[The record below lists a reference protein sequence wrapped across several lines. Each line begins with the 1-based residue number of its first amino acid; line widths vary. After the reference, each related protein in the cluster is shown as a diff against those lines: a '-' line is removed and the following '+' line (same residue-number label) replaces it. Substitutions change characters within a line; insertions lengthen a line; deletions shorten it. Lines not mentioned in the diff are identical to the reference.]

1 MAPMGPFCKP
11 RVFTRGYDYVGKRL
25 HTFCTPFA
33 HLPESGAFLRKVCTA
48 CFPLHKNGTCRG
60 EAPPSCCARPFCRLK
75 APLGLSLLRFAVQT
89 RTCRG
94 EAPPSAIADRS
105 VTQTPHWGVCCFA
118 NAKTLGEQ
126 GSRQFSAFVCVHQP
140 DGFKDLLAG
149 DFCCRRLFVLP
160 GLRCC
165 RGQVLRGHRRVS
177 HADGHAVFE
186 AQRAKRQQKSRHK
199 TDQPCPRFFWK
210 VMLVGYVNG

>member
-1 MAPMGPFCKP
+1 MHQILNVKSKDLTF
-11 RVFTRGYDYVGKRL
+11 FLYVGKRL

-33 HLPESGAFLRKVCTA
+33 HLPKSGAFLRKVCTA

-75 APLGLSLLRFAVQT
+75 APLGLSLLRSAAQT

-105 VTQTPHWGVCCFA
+105 ATQTPHWGVCCFA
-118 NAKTLGEQ
+118 NAKALGEQ
-126 GSRQFSAFVCVHQP
+126 SSRQFSAFVCIHQP
-140 DGFKDLLAG
+140 DGFKDLLTG

-160 GLRCC
+160 GL
-165 RGQVLRGHRRVS
+165 
-177 HADGHAVFE
+177 
-186 AQRAKRQQKSRHK
+186 
-199 TDQPCPRFFWK
+199 
-210 VMLVGYVNG
+210 

>member
-1 MAPMGPFCKP
+1 MNVKSKDLTF
-11 RVFTRGYDYVGKRL
+11 FLYVGKRL

-60 EAPPSCCARPFCRLK
+60 EAPPS
-75 APLGLSLLRFAVQT
+75 
-89 RTCRG
+89 
-94 EAPPSAIADRS
+94 AIADRS
-105 VTQTPHWGVCCFA
+105 VTQTPHWGFHCSA
-118 NAKTLGEQ
+118 NVNLLCKQ
-126 GSRQFSAFVCVHQP
+126 NSRQFSAFVCVHQP
-140 DGFKDLLAG
+140 DGFKDLLTR
-149 DFCCRRLFVLP
+149 DFCCHRLFILP

-177 HADGHAVFE
+177 HADGHAVFKV
-186 AQRAKRQQKSRHK
+186 QRAKRQQKSRHK

>member
-33 HLPESGAFLRKVCTA
+33 HLPESGAFLRKTCTA

-94 EAPPSAIADRS
+94 EVPPSAIADRS

-118 NAKTLGEQ
+118 NAKALGEQ
-126 GSRQFSAFVCVHQP
+126 SSRQFSAFVCVHQP
-140 DGFKDLLAG
+140 DGFKDLLTR

-160 GLRCC
+160 GL
-165 RGQVLRGHRRVS
+165 
-177 HADGHAVFE
+177 
-186 AQRAKRQQKSRHK
+186 
-199 TDQPCPRFFWK
+199 
-210 VMLVGYVNG
+210 